1 MLDLILVSMNILE
14 NKIPPLLIAVLVA
27 IVMWFIPNVTTAKP
41 SGFLRGGLAA
51 IIAFSG
57 VAIAIAGVVS
67 FRKAKTTVN
76 PFRPETASSLV
87 IVGIYHITR
96 NPMYTGLALV
106 LAGWGIFLWS
116 PAILL
121 GPAIFVIYITCF
133 QIVPEEG
140 ALEKKFGEE
149 YLRYKN
155 TVRRW
160 L

>member
-1 MLDLILVSMNILE
+1 MNVLE

-27 IVMWFIPNVTTAKP
+27 IGMWFIPTVTAAKP
-41 SGFLRGGLAA
+41 SGLLRGGLAA
-51 IIAFSG
+51 IVALSGIA
-57 VAIAIAGVVS
+57 VVIAGVIS

-76 PFRPETASSLV
+76 PLRPETVTSLV

-96 NPMYTGLALV
+96 NPMYTGMALV
-106 LAGWGIFLWS
+106 LAGFGVFLWS
-116 PAILL
+116 PALLL
-121 GPAIFVIYITCF
+121 GPSLFVIYITFF
-133 QIVPEEG
+133 QIVPEERVL
-140 ALEKKFGEE
+140 ARKFGDE